1 MVELQELLEI
11 LAGGVGAAG
20 AVTPSPA
27 PVPGLVPALLLR
39 RMSRLG
45 RAGQR
50 QPVVSTGMWA
60 ALRLLAATRRQ
71 PGEGTALLQFST

>member
-1 MVELQELLEI
+1 MQGQELEEVVELQELLEI

-20 AVTPSPA
+20 AVAPSPA
-27 PVPGLVPALLLR
+27 SVPGLVPALLLR

-50 QPVVSTGMWA
+50 
-60 ALRLLAATRRQ
+60 
-71 PGEGTALLQFST
+71 